1 MILGWNLIKSPESI
15 LSHLRLILS
24 CQNVIE
30 LVVVVRRYVM
40 KLNNYKNYLMVC
52 AIAALSFG
60 FSNDLLAYTESDVDA
75 LARQA
80 MTNLYEEVLG
90 REPDEV
96 GLHGK
101 IEEFKR
107 GDSLDVIRDRMAHS
121 DESKINIKR
130 LYQQILCRK
139 PDKPGFEGKLTELSM
154 GSSLEDVRQNMLNGD
169 ERRKLDKEDRC
180 PQPDL

>member
-1 MILGWNLIKSPESI
+1 MKS
-15 LSHLRLILS
+15 
-24 CQNVIE
+24 
-30 LVVVVRRYVM
+30 
-40 KLNNYKNYLMVC
+40 NNCKKYLMVC
-52 AIAALSFG
+52 VIATLGFG
-60 FSNDLLAYTESDVDA
+60 FSNGLLAYSEGDVDA

-80 MTNLYEEVLG
+80 MTNLYKEVLG

-107 GDSLDVIRDRMAHS
+107 GDSLEVIRDRMAHS

-139 PDKPGFEGKLTELSM
+139 PDKPGFEGKLTELST
-154 GSSLEDVRQNMLNGD
+154 GSSLEEVRQNMLDGD
-169 ERRKLDKEDRC
+169 ERHRLDKEDRC